1 MAVADLAV
9 RAEPAPAGP
18 SGTAGRDHVRLAIA
32 GMTCAAC
39 AGRVEKA
46 LARVSG
52 AANPRVNLALE
63 RADVERTDPAL
74 DAALLVSA
82 VEKAGYRAA
91 LLDDEAGTADRN
103 DAQAAA
109 EARRDLRRL
118 LLAAALALPIVLPM
132 LAAPF
137 GFAVHLPG
145 PLQALLAAP
154 VQFWIGARFYRGAW
168 KALKTGT
175 GTMDVLVALGT
186 TAAYA
191 YSLVVVLAGAADGH
205 GLYFEAAVVVITLVL
220 LGKWLEAGAKRG
232 ATTAIRQ
239 LMALRPETAW
249 LETEGAF
256 RQVPVGLVRAGDIVM
271 VRPGERVPVD
281 GLIEEGVSELDEA
294 LITGESMAVARGPGE
309 PVIGGAINGTG
320 RLRVRATA
328 VGASSALARIIR
340 LVENAQSGKAPVQ
353 RLVDRVTRIF
363 VPAVVVAAVATLAG
377 WLLAGA
383 GFEGGLIAAVAVL
396 VVACPCA
403 LGLATPMALVAGTGV
418 AARHGILVKDIAA
431 LERAHK
437 VDTVIFDKTGTLT
450 LGRPQVTDVVI
461 TAGARDD
468 VLARVQAVQVASEHP
483 LAHAI
488 ADYCGGLGLKRRTAT
503 GVRSVPGAGIVGAVD
518 GRRVAIGNDS
528 LMQAEGV
535 DAGGLAGP
543 AARLE
548 AEGKTTMRVAIDGVP
563 VAVVA
568 VADQMRPEAPAA
580 VQALSRRGLRT
591 LMLSGDGARVA
602 CAVGAAVGVAEVQGG
617 VTPDGK
623 LKVIADLRQAGRTVA
638 MVGDG
643 INDAPALAGADIGIA
658 MGSGTA
664 VALETAG
671 VTLMRAD
678 PRLVAAALDISRAT
692 WRRIH
697 YNLFWAFVYNLIALP
712 LAASGQLSPELAGA
726 AMAMSSL
733 SVVASSLQL
742 RRWKPRLDP
751 AHAHA

>member
-1 MAVADLAV
+1 MAVVDLAV
-9 RAEPAPAGP
+9 RTEAAAAGAPGT
-18 SGTAGRDHVRLAIA
+18 SGSEHIRLAIA

-63 RADVERTDPAL
+63 RADVERVDPAL
-74 DAALLVSA
+74 DAALLISA

-91 LLDDEAGTADRN
+91 LLDDEAGAAADH

-109 EARRDLRRL
+109 EARREGVRL
-118 LLAAALALPIVLPM
+118 AIAAALTVPIVLPM
-132 LAAPF
+132 LAAPLGLAF
-137 GFAVHLPG
+137 HLPG

-154 VQFWIGARFYRGAW
+154 VQFWIGARFYKGAW
-168 KALKTGT
+168 KALKNAT

-186 TAAYA
+186 TAAYV
-191 YSLVVVLAGAADGH
+191 YSLAVVLTGERFGH

-220 LGKWLEAGAKRG
+220 LGKWLETGAKRS
-232 ATTAIRQ
+232 ATTAIRE
-239 LMALRPETAW
+239 LMALKPETAW
-249 LETEGAF
+249 LESEGEF
-256 RQVPVGLVRAGDIVM
+256 RQVPIGLVRVGDVVM

-281 GLIEEGVSELDEA
+281 GVIEEGASELDEA
-294 LITGESMAVARGPGE
+294 LITGESMAVARGQGE

-328 VGASSALARIIR
+328 IGASSTLARIIC

-353 RLVDRVTRIF
+353 RLVDRVTRVF
-363 VPAVVVAAVATLAG
+363 VPAVVVSAVATLAG
-377 WLLAGA
+377 WLLGGA

-431 LERAHK
+431 LERAYK
-437 VDTVIFDKTGTLT
+437 VDTVVFDKTGTLT
-450 LGRPQVTDVVI
+450 LGRPQVSDVVI

-468 VLARVQAVQVASEHP
+468 VLACVQAVQGGSEHP

-488 ADYCGGLGLKRRTAT
+488 ADYCLGLGLKPRTAT
-503 GVRSVPGAGIVGAVD
+503 GVRSVPGAGIVGVVD
-518 GRRVAIGNDS
+518 GRRVAIGNES
-528 LMQAEGV
+528 LMQAEGI
-535 DAGGLAGP
+535 DAAALSVP
-543 AARLE
+543 AQRLE
-548 AEGKTTMRVAIDGVP
+548 AEGKTTMRIAIDGVP

-568 VADQMRPEAPAA
+568 VADRARPEALAA
-580 VQALSRRGLRT
+580 VQALSRLGLRT
-591 LMLSGDGARVA
+591 LILSGDVARVA
-602 CAVGAAVGVAEVQGG
+602 AAVGAALGVAEVRGG

-623 LKVIADLRQAGRTVA
+623 LKAISDLRREGRTVA

-671 VTLMRAD
+671 ITLMRAD
-678 PRLVAAALDISRAT
+678 PRLIAAALDISRAT

-697 YNLFWAFVYNLIALP
+697 YNLFWAFAYNVIALP
-712 LAASGQLSPELAGA
+712 LAALGHLSPELAGA
-726 AMAMSSL
+726 AMALSSL

-742 RRWKPRLDP
+742 RLWKPQLDP
-751 AHAHA
+751 AHA

>member
-1 MAVADLAV
+1 MAVAKLAI
-9 RAEPAPAGP
+9 RTEADAT
-18 SGTAGRDHVRLAIA
+18 SSNGTDHIRLAIA

-46 LARVSG
+46 LARVDG

-63 RADVERTDPAL
+63 RADVERVDPAL

-91 LLDDEAGTADRN
+91 LLDDDAGAAADH
-103 DAQAAA
+103 DARAAA
-109 EARRDLRRL
+109 EARRDLIRL
-118 LLAAALALPIVLPM
+118 VIAAALAVPIVLPM

-137 GFAVHLPG
+137 GLVFHLPG

-154 VQFWIGARFYRGAW
+154 VQFWIGARFYAGAW

-191 YSLVVVLAGAADGH
+191 YSLAVVLTGDGDGH

-220 LGKWLEAGAKRG
+220 LGKWLEVGAKRS

-239 LMALRPETAW
+239 LMALKPETAW
-249 LETEGAF
+249 LESEGEF
-256 RQVPVGLVRAGDIVM
+256 RQVPVGLVREGDIVM
-271 VRPGERVPVD
+271 VRPGDRVPVD
-281 GLIEEGVSELDEA
+281 GVIEEGASELDEA
-294 LITGESMAVARGPGE
+294 LITGESVPVVRVPGE

-328 VGASSALARIIR
+328 VGASSTLARIIR

-353 RLVDRVTRIF
+353 RMVDRVTRVF
-363 VPAVVVAAVATLAG
+363 VPAVMAIAALTLAG

-418 AARHGILVKDIAA
+418 AARNGILVKDIAA

-437 VDTVIFDKTGTLT
+437 VDTVVFDKTGTLT
-450 LGRPQVTDVVI
+450 LGRPQVTDVII
-461 TAGARDD
+461 TASARDD
-468 VLARVQAVQVASEHP
+468 VLADVQAVQAGSEHP

-488 ADYCGGLGLKRRTAT
+488 ADYCGSLGLKPRTAT
-503 GVRSVPGAGIVGAVD
+503 GVRSLPGAGVIGVVD
-518 GRRVAIGNDS
+518 GRRVAIGNVS

-535 DAGGLAGP
+535 DAGALAAP
-543 AARLE
+543 AERLE
-548 AEGKTTMRVAIDGVP
+548 ACGKTTIQVAIDGVA
-563 VAVVA
+563 VAVLA
-568 VADQMRPEAPAA
+568 VADQERPEALAA
-580 VQALSRRGLRT
+580 VQALNRRGLRT
-591 LMLSGDGARVA
+591 LMLSGDAARVA
-602 CAVGAAVGVAEVQGG
+602 AAVGTALGVSEIQGG
-617 VTPDGK
+617 VTPGAK
-623 LKVIADLRQAGRTVA
+623 LQVISDLRQSGRTVA

-671 VTLMRAD
+671 ITLMRAD

-751 AHAHA
+751 AHA

>member
-1 MAVADLAV
+1 MAVVDLAV
-9 RAEPAPAGP
+9 RTEAAVAGSAGT
-18 SGTAGRDHVRLAIA
+18 SGSAHIRLAIA

-63 RADVERTDPAL
+63 RADVERVDPAL

-91 LLDDEAGTADRN
+91 LLDDEAGAAADH

-109 EARRDLRRL
+109 EARREGVRL
-118 LLAAALALPIVLPM
+118 AIAAVLAVPIVAPM

-137 GFAVHLPG
+137 GLAFHLPG

-154 VQFWIGARFYRGAW
+154 VQFWIGARFYKGAW

-186 TAAYA
+186 TAAYV
-191 YSLVVVLAGAADGH
+191 YSLGVVVAGAGDGH

-220 LGKWLEAGAKRG
+220 LGKWLETGAKRS
-232 ATTAIRQ
+232 ATTAIRE
-239 LMALRPETAW
+239 LMALKPETAW
-249 LETEGAF
+249 LESEGEF
-256 RQVPVGLVRAGDIVM
+256 RQVPIGLVRAGDVVM

-281 GLIEEGVSELDEA
+281 GVIEEGASELDEA

-328 VGASSALARIIR
+328 VGASSTLARIVR
-340 LVENAQSGKAPVQ
+340 LVENAQSGKAPIQ
-353 RLVDRVTRIF
+353 RLVDRVTRVF
-363 VPAVVVAAVATLAG
+363 VPAVVLAAAATLAG

-383 GFEGGLIAAVAVL
+383 GVERGLIAAVAVL

-418 AARHGILVKDIAA
+418 AARHGILVKDIGA

-437 VDTVIFDKTGTLT
+437 VDTVVFDKTGTLT
-450 LGRPQVTDVVI
+450 LGRPQVSDVVI
-461 TAGARDD
+461 MAGVRDD
-468 VLARVQAVQVASEHP
+468 VLACVQSVQGGSEHP

-488 ADYCGGLGLKRRTAT
+488 ADYCRGLGLEPRTAT
-503 GVRSVPGAGIVGAVD
+503 GVRSVPGAGVVGVVD
-518 GRRVAIGNDS
+518 GRRVAIGNES
-528 LMQAEGV
+528 LMQAEGI
-535 DAGGLAGP
+535 DAAALAVP
-543 AARLE
+543 AQRLE
-548 AEGKTTMRVAIDGVP
+548 AEGKTTMRIAIDGVP
-563 VAVVA
+563 AAVVA
-568 VADQMRPEAPAA
+568 VADRARPEALAA
-580 VQALSRRGLRT
+580 IQALSRRGLRT
-591 LMLSGDGARVA
+591 LMLSGDVARVA
-602 CAVGAAVGVAEVQGG
+602 AAVGAALGVARIEGG

-623 LKVIADLRQAGRTVA
+623 LKTIEELRHAGRTVA

-671 VTLMRAD
+671 ITLMRAD

-697 YNLFWAFVYNLIALP
+697 YNLFWAFAYNVIALP
-712 LAASGQLSPELAGA
+712 LAASGHLSPELAGA

-742 RRWKPRLDP
+742 RRWKPQLDP
-751 AHAHA
+751 AHA

>member
-1 MAVADLAV
+1 MAVVDLAV
-9 RAEPAPAGP
+9 RTEAAAAGSP
-18 SGTAGRDHVRLAIA
+18 GTSGSAHIRLAIA

-63 RADVERTDPAL
+63 RADVERVDPSL
-74 DAALLVSA
+74 DASLLVSA

-91 LLDDEAGTADRN
+91 LLDDEAGAAADH

-109 EARRDLRRL
+109 EARSELIRL
-118 LLAAALALPIVLPM
+118 TIAAVLAVPIVLPM
-132 LAAPF
+132 LAAPLGLAF
-137 GFAVHLPG
+137 HLPG

-154 VQFWIGARFYRGAW
+154 VQFWIGARFYKGAW

-186 TAAYA
+186 TAAYL
-191 YSLVVVLAGAADGH
+191 YSLGVVVAGAGDGH

-220 LGKWLEAGAKRG
+220 LGKWLETGAKRS
-232 ATTAIRQ
+232 ATTAIRE
-239 LMALRPETAW
+239 LMALKPETAW
-249 LETEGAF
+249 LESEGEF
-256 RQVPVGLVRAGDIVM
+256 RQVPIGLVRAGDVVM

-281 GLIEEGVSELDEA
+281 GVIEEGASELDEA

-328 VGASSALARIIR
+328 VGASSTLARIVR
-340 LVENAQSGKAPVQ
+340 LVENAQSGKAPIQ
-353 RLVDRVTRIF
+353 RLVDRVTRVF
-363 VPAVVVAAVATLAG
+363 VPVVVLATAATLAG

-383 GFEGGLIAAVAVL
+383 GIERGLIAAVAVL

-437 VDTVIFDKTGTLT
+437 VDTVVFDKTGTLT
-450 LGRPQVTDVVI
+450 LGRPQVSDVVI

-468 VLARVQAVQVASEHP
+468 VLACVQAVQGGSEHP

-488 ADYCGGLGLKRRTAT
+488 ADYCRGLGLEPRTAT
-503 GVRSVPGAGIVGAVD
+503 GVRSVPGAGVVGVVD
-518 GRRVAIGNDS
+518 GRRVAIGNES
-528 LMQAEGV
+528 LMQAEGI
-535 DAGGLAGP
+535 DAAALAVP
-543 AARLE
+543 AQRLE
-548 AEGKTTMRVAIDGVP
+548 AEGKTTMRIAIDGIP
-563 VAVVA
+563 AAVVA
-568 VADQMRPEAPAA
+568 VADRARPEALAA

-591 LMLSGDGARVA
+591 LMLSGDVARVA
-602 CAVGAAVGVAEVQGG
+602 AAVGAALGVAEVQGG

-623 LKVIADLRQAGRTVA
+623 LKTIEELRHAGRTVA

-671 VTLMRAD
+671 ITLMRAD

-697 YNLFWAFVYNLIALP
+697 YNLFWAFAYNVIALP
-712 LAASGQLSPELAGA
+712 LAASGHLSPELAGA

-742 RRWKPRLDP
+742 RRWKPQLDP
-751 AHAHA
+751 AHA

>member
-1 MAVADLAV
+1 MAVVDLAV
-9 RAEPAPAGP
+9 RTEAAAAGSP
-18 SGTAGRDHVRLAIA
+18 GTSGSAHIRLAIA

-63 RADVERTDPAL
+63 RADVERVDPSL
-74 DAALLVSA
+74 DASLLVSA

-91 LLDDEAGTADRN
+91 LLDDEAGAAADH

-109 EARRDLRRL
+109 EARSELIRL
-118 LLAAALALPIVLPM
+118 TIAAVLAVPIVLPM
-132 LAAPF
+132 LAAPLGLAF
-137 GFAVHLPG
+137 HLPG

-154 VQFWIGARFYRGAW
+154 VQFWIGARFYKGAW

-186 TAAYA
+186 TAAYL
-191 YSLVVVLAGAADGH
+191 YSLGVVVAGAGDGH

-220 LGKWLEAGAKRG
+220 LGKWLETGAKRS
-232 ATTAIRQ
+232 ATTAIRE
-239 LMALRPETAW
+239 LMALKPETAW
-249 LETEGAF
+249 LESEGEF
-256 RQVPVGLVRAGDIVM
+256 RQVPIGLVRAGDVVM

-281 GLIEEGVSELDEA
+281 GVIEEGASELDEA

-328 VGASSALARIIR
+328 VGASSTLARIVR
-340 LVENAQSGKAPVQ
+340 LVENAQSGKAPIQ
-353 RLVDRVTRIF
+353 RLVDRVTRVF
-363 VPAVVVAAVATLAG
+363 VPVVVLAAAATLAG

-383 GFEGGLIAAVAVL
+383 GIERGLIAAVAVL

-437 VDTVIFDKTGTLT
+437 VDTVVFDKTGTLT
-450 LGRPQVTDVVI
+450 LGRPQVSDVVI

-468 VLARVQAVQVASEHP
+468 VLACVQAVQGGSEHP

-488 ADYCGGLGLKRRTAT
+488 ADYCRGLGLEPRTAT
-503 GVRSVPGAGIVGAVD
+503 GVRSVPGAGVVGVVD
-518 GRRVAIGNDS
+518 GRRVAIGNES
-528 LMQAEGV
+528 LMQAEGI
-535 DAGGLAGP
+535 DAAALAVP
-543 AARLE
+543 AQRLE
-548 AEGKTTMRVAIDGVP
+548 AEGKTTMRIAIDGIP
-563 VAVVA
+563 AAVVA
-568 VADQMRPEAPAA
+568 VADRARPEALAA

-591 LMLSGDGARVA
+591 LMLSGDVARVA
-602 CAVGAAVGVAEVQGG
+602 AAVGAALGVAEVQGG

-623 LKVIADLRQAGRTVA
+623 LKTIEELRHAGRTVA

-671 VTLMRAD
+671 ITLMRAD

-697 YNLFWAFVYNLIALP
+697 YNLFWAFAYNVIALP
-712 LAASGQLSPELAGA
+712 LAASGHLSPELAGA

-742 RRWKPRLDP
+742 RRWKPQLDP
-751 AHAHA
+751 AHA

>member
-1 MAVADLAV
+1 MAVVDLAV
-9 RAEPAPAGP
+9 RTEAAVAGSAGT
-18 SGTAGRDHVRLAIA
+18 SGSAHIRLAIA

-63 RADVERTDPAL
+63 RADVERVDPAL
-74 DAALLVSA
+74 DAGLLVSA

-91 LLDDEAGTADRN
+91 LLDDEAGAAADH

-109 EARRDLRRL
+109 EARSELIRL
-118 LLAAALALPIVLPM
+118 TIAAVLAVPIVLPM

-137 GFAVHLPG
+137 GLAFHLPG

-154 VQFWIGARFYRGAW
+154 VQFWIGARFYKGAW

-186 TAAYA
+186 TAAYV
-191 YSLVVVLAGAADGH
+191 YSLGVVVAGAGDGH

-220 LGKWLEAGAKRG
+220 LGKWLETGAKRS
-232 ATTAIRQ
+232 ATTAIRE
-239 LMALRPETAW
+239 LMALKPEKAW
-249 LETEGAF
+249 LESEGEF
-256 RQVPVGLVRAGDIVM
+256 RQVPIGLVRAGDVVM

-281 GLIEEGVSELDEA
+281 GVIEEGASELDEA

-328 VGASSALARIIR
+328 VGASSTLARIVR
-340 LVENAQSGKAPVQ
+340 LVENAQSGKASIQ
-353 RLVDRVTRIF
+353 RLVDRVTRVF
-363 VPAVVVAAVATLAG
+363 VPAVVLAAAATLAG

-383 GFEGGLIAAVAVL
+383 GVERGLIAAVAVL

-437 VDTVIFDKTGTLT
+437 VDTVVFDKTGTLT
-450 LGRPQVTDVVI
+450 LGRPQVSDVVI

-468 VLARVQAVQVASEHP
+468 VLACVQSVQGGSEHP

-488 ADYCGGLGLKRRTAT
+488 ADYCRGLGLEPRTAT
-503 GVRSVPGAGIVGAVD
+503 GVRSVPGAGVVGVVD
-518 GRRVAIGNDS
+518 GRRVAIGNEG
-528 LMQAEGV
+528 LMQAEGI
-535 DAGGLAGP
+535 DAAALVVP
-543 AARLE
+543 AQRLE
-548 AEGKTTMRVAIDGVP
+548 AEGKTTMRIAIDGAP
-563 VAVVA
+563 AAVVA
-568 VADQMRPEAPAA
+568 VADRARPEALAA

-591 LMLSGDGARVA
+591 LVLSGDVARVA
-602 CAVGAAVGVAEVQGG
+602 AAVGAALGVAEVRGG

-623 LKVIADLRQAGRTVA
+623 LKTIEELRHEGRTVA

-671 VTLMRAD
+671 ITLMRAD
-678 PRLVAAALDISRAT
+678 PWLVAAALDISRAT

-697 YNLFWAFVYNLIALP
+697 YNLFWAFAYNVIALP
-712 LAASGQLSPELAGA
+712 LAASGHLSPELAGA

-742 RRWKPRLDP
+742 RRWKPQLDP
-751 AHAHA
+751 AHA

>member
-1 MAVADLAV
+1 MAVAKLAV
-9 RAEPAPAGP
+9 RTEADAP
-18 SGTAGRDHVRLAIA
+18 SSNGTDHIRLAIA

-46 LARVSG
+46 LARVEG

-63 RADVERTDPAL
+63 RADVERVDPAL
-74 DAALLVSA
+74 DTALLVSA

-91 LLDDEAGTADRN
+91 LLDGDAGAAADH
-103 DAQAAA
+103 DARAAA
-109 EARRDLRRL
+109 EARRDVIRL
-118 LLAAALALPIVLPM
+118 VIAAALAVPIVLPM

-137 GFAVHLPG
+137 GLLFHLPG

-154 VQFWIGARFYRGAW
+154 VQFWIGARFYEGTW
-168 KALKTGT
+168 KALKSGT

-186 TAAYA
+186 TAAYV
-191 YSLVVVLAGAADGH
+191 YSLGVVLTGEGDGH

-220 LGKWLEAGAKRG
+220 LGKWLEARAKRS

-239 LMALRPETAW
+239 LMALKPETAW
-249 LETEGAF
+249 LENEGET
-256 RQVPVGLVRAGDIVM
+256 RQIPIGLVREGDIVM
-271 VRPGERVPVD
+271 VRPGDRVPVD
-281 GLIEEGVSELDEA
+281 GVIEEGVSELDEA
-294 LITGESMAVARGPGE
+294 LITGESVPVVRGPGDT
-309 PVIGGAINGTG
+309 VIGGAINGTG

-353 RLVDRVTRIF
+353 RMVDRVTRVF
-363 VPAVVVAAVATLAG
+363 VPAVVVTAVATLAG

-437 VDTVIFDKTGTLT
+437 VDRVVFDKTGTLT

-461 TAGARDD
+461 TAGARDK
-468 VLARVQAVQVASEHP
+468 VLADVQAVQAGSEHP

-488 ADYCGGLGLKRRTAT
+488 ADYCGSLGLKRRTAT
-503 GVRSVPGAGIVGAVD
+503 GVRSLPGAGVIGFVD
-518 GRRVAIGNDS
+518 GRRVAIGNVS

-535 DAGGLAGP
+535 DAGAI
-543 AARLE
+543 AAVAERLE
-548 AEGKTTMRVAIDGVP
+548 AEGKTTMRVAIDD
-563 VAVVA
+563 VAVAVLA
-568 VADQMRPEAPAA
+568 VADQPRPEALAA
-580 VQALSRRGLRT
+580 VQALNRRGLRT
-591 LMLSGDGARVA
+591 LMLSGDSARVA
-602 CAVGAAVGVAEVQGG
+602 AAVGAALGVDEVQGG
-617 VTPDGK
+617 VTPGAK
-623 LKVIADLRQAGRTVA
+623 LKVISDLRQEGRTVA

-671 VTLMRAD
+671 ITLMRAD

-742 RRWKPRLDP
+742 RSWKPRLV
-751 AHAHA
+751 AVHA

>member
-1 MAVADLAV
+1 MAVVDLAV
-9 RAEPAPAGP
+9 RTEAAVAGSAGT
-18 SGTAGRDHVRLAIA
+18 SGSAHIRLAIA

-63 RADVERTDPAL
+63 RADVERVDPAL
-74 DAALLVSA
+74 DAGLLVSA

-91 LLDDEAGTADRN
+91 LLDDEAGAAADH

-109 EARRDLRRL
+109 EARSELIRL
-118 LLAAALALPIVLPM
+118 TIAAVLAVPIVLPM

-137 GFAVHLPG
+137 GLAFHLPG

-154 VQFWIGARFYRGAW
+154 VQFWIGARFYKGAW

-186 TAAYA
+186 TAAYV
-191 YSLVVVLAGAADGH
+191 YSLGVVVAGAGDGH

-220 LGKWLEAGAKRG
+220 LGKWLETGAKRS
-232 ATTAIRQ
+232 ATTAIRE
-239 LMALRPETAW
+239 LMALKPEKAW
-249 LETEGAF
+249 LESEGEF
-256 RQVPVGLVRAGDIVM
+256 RQVPIGLVRAGDVVM

-281 GLIEEGVSELDEA
+281 GVIEEGASELDEA

-328 VGASSALARIIR
+328 VGASSTLARIVR
-340 LVENAQSGKAPVQ
+340 LVENAQSGKASIQ
-353 RLVDRVTRIF
+353 RLVDRVTRVF
-363 VPAVVVAAVATLAG
+363 VPAVVLAAAATLAG

-383 GFEGGLIAAVAVL
+383 GVERGLIAAVAVL

-437 VDTVIFDKTGTLT
+437 VDTVVFDKTGTLT
-450 LGRPQVTDVVI
+450 LGRPQVSDVVI

-468 VLARVQAVQVASEHP
+468 VLACVQSVQGGSEHP

-488 ADYCGGLGLKRRTAT
+488 ADYCRGLGLEPRTAT
-503 GVRSVPGAGIVGAVD
+503 GVRSVPGAGVVGVVD
-518 GRRVAIGNDS
+518 GRRVAIGNEG
-528 LMQAEGV
+528 LMQAEGI
-535 DAGGLAGP
+535 DAAALVVP
-543 AARLE
+543 AQRLE
-548 AEGKTTMRVAIDGVP
+548 AEGKTTMRIAIDGAP
-563 VAVVA
+563 AAVVA
-568 VADQMRPEAPAA
+568 VADRARPEALAA

-591 LMLSGDGARVA
+591 LVLSGDVARVA
-602 CAVGAAVGVAEVQGG
+602 AAVGAALGVAEVQGG

-623 LKVIADLRQAGRTVA
+623 LKTIEELRHAGRTVA

-671 VTLMRAD
+671 ITLMRAD
-678 PRLVAAALDISRAT
+678 PWLVAAALDISRAT

-697 YNLFWAFVYNLIALP
+697 YNLFWAFAYNVIALP
-712 LAASGQLSPELAGA
+712 LAASGHLSPELAGA

-742 RRWKPRLDP
+742 RRWKPHLDP
-751 AHAHA
+751 AHA

>member
-1 MAVADLAV
+1 MAVVDLAV
-9 RAEPAPAGP
+9 RTEAAAAGSP
-18 SGTAGRDHVRLAIA
+18 GTSGSAHIRLAIA

-63 RADVERTDPAL
+63 RADVERVDPSL
-74 DAALLVSA
+74 DASLLVSA

-91 LLDDEAGTADRN
+91 LLDDEAGAAADH

-109 EARRDLRRL
+109 EARSELIRL
-118 LLAAALALPIVLPM
+118 TIAAVLAVPIVLPM
-132 LAAPF
+132 LAAPLGLAF
-137 GFAVHLPG
+137 HLPG

-154 VQFWIGARFYRGAW
+154 VQFWIGARFYKGAW

-186 TAAYA
+186 TAAYL
-191 YSLVVVLAGAADGH
+191 YSLGVVVAGAGDGH

-220 LGKWLEAGAKRG
+220 LGKWLETGAKRS
-232 ATTAIRQ
+232 ATTAIRE
-239 LMALRPETAW
+239 LMALKPETAW
-249 LETEGAF
+249 LESEGEF
-256 RQVPVGLVRAGDIVM
+256 RQVPIGLVRAGDVVM

-281 GLIEEGVSELDEA
+281 GVIEEGASELDEA

-328 VGASSALARIIR
+328 VGASSTLARIVR
-340 LVENAQSGKAPVQ
+340 LVENAQSGKAPIQ
-353 RLVDRVTRIF
+353 RLVDRVTRVF
-363 VPAVVVAAVATLAG
+363 VPVVVLAAAATLAG

-383 GFEGGLIAAVAVL
+383 GIERGLIAAVAVL

-437 VDTVIFDKTGTLT
+437 VDTVVFDKTGTLT
-450 LGRPQVTDVVI
+450 LGRPQVSDVVI

-468 VLARVQAVQVASEHP
+468 VLACVQAVQGGSEHP

-488 ADYCGGLGLKRRTAT
+488 ADYCRGLGLEPRTAT
-503 GVRSVPGAGIVGAVD
+503 GVRSVPGAGVVGVVD
-518 GRRVAIGNDS
+518 GRRVAIGNES
-528 LMQAEGV
+528 LMQAEGI
-535 DAGGLAGP
+535 DAAALAVP
-543 AARLE
+543 AQRLE
-548 AEGKTTMRVAIDGVP
+548 AEGKTTMRIAIDGVP

-568 VADQMRPEAPAA
+568 VADRARPEALAA

-591 LMLSGDGARVA
+591 LMLSGDVARVA
-602 CAVGAAVGVAEVQGG
+602 AAVGAALGVAEVQGG

-623 LKVIADLRQAGRTVA
+623 LKTIEELRHAGRTVA

-671 VTLMRAD
+671 ITLMRAD

-697 YNLFWAFVYNLIALP
+697 YNLFWAFAYNVIALP
-712 LAASGQLSPELAGA
+712 LAASGHLSPELAGA

-742 RRWKPRLDP
+742 RRWKPQLDP
-751 AHAHA
+751 AHA

>member
-1 MAVADLAV
+1 MAVVDLAV
-9 RAEPAPAGP
+9 RTQSAAAGAPGT
-18 SGTAGRDHVRLAIA
+18 SGSEHIRLAIA

-63 RADVERTDPAL
+63 RADVERVDPAL
-74 DAALLVSA
+74 DPSLLVSA

-91 LLDDEAGTADRN
+91 LLDDDASAAAEH

-109 EARRDLRRL
+109 EARREGVRL
-118 LLAAALALPIVLPM
+118 AIAATLAVPIVLPM

-137 GFAVHLPG
+137 GLAFHLPG

-154 VQFWIGARFYRGAW
+154 VQFWIGARFYKGAW

-186 TAAYA
+186 TAAYL
-191 YSLVVVLAGAADGH
+191 YSLAVVLTGERFGH

-220 LGKWLEAGAKRG
+220 LGKWLETGAKRS
-232 ATTAIRQ
+232 ATTAIRE
-239 LMALRPETAW
+239 LMALKPETAW
-249 LETEGAF
+249 LESEGEF
-256 RQVPVGLVRAGDIVM
+256 RQVPIGLVRAGDVVM

-281 GLIEEGVSELDEA
+281 GVIEEGASELDEA

-328 VGASSALARIIR
+328 VGASSTLARIIC

-353 RLVDRVTRIF
+353 RLVDRVTRVF
-363 VPAVVVAAVATLAG
+363 VPAVVVSAVATLAV
-377 WLLAGA
+377 WLLGGA

-437 VDTVIFDKTGTLT
+437 VDTVVFDKTGTLT
-450 LGRPQVTDVVI
+450 LGRPQVSDVVI

-468 VLARVQAVQVASEHP
+468 VLACVQAVQGGSEHP

-488 ADYCGGLGLKRRTAT
+488 ADYCLGLGLEPRTAI
-503 GVRSVPGAGIVGAVD
+503 GVRSVPGAGVVGVVD
-518 GRRVAIGNDS
+518 GRRVAIGNES
-528 LMQAEGV
+528 LMLAEGI
-535 DAGGLAGP
+535 DAAALAVP
-543 AARLE
+543 AQRLE
-548 AEGKTTMRVAIDGVP
+548 ADGKTTMRIAIDGVP
-563 VAVVA
+563 TAVVA
-568 VADQMRPEAPAA
+568 VADRARPEALAA

-591 LMLSGDGARVA
+591 LMLSGDVA
-602 CAVGAAVGVAEVQGG
+602 QVAAAIGAALGVAEVQGG

-623 LKVIADLRQAGRTVA
+623 LKAISDLRQEGRTVA

-671 VTLMRAD
+671 ITLMRAD

-697 YNLFWAFVYNLIALP
+697 YNLFWAFAYNVIALP
-712 LAASGQLSPELAGA
+712 LAASGHLSPELAGA

-742 RRWKPRLDP
+742 RRWKPQFDP
-751 AHAHA
+751 THA